1 MITKKQ
7 ITTIQWL
14 FKKHRIDVETKQAM
28 IKEFSNHR
36 TTSTKELTLAEA
48 NLLISKLSANN
59 ATAEGIKKKRSKVL
73 YIAVALGLGNDK
85 GEVDWSKFNSFML
98 NTSLHRKPLK
108 EYTSEELD
116 QLITQ
121 LQQIQKKSNKITATN
136 HKTAESDDITK

>member
-36 TTSTKELTLAEA
+36 TTSTKELTIPEA

-98 NTSLHRKPLK
+98 NTSLYKKPLNQ
-108 EYTSEELD
+108 YTSEELD
-116 QLITQ
+116 ELITQ
-121 LQQIQKKSNKITATN
+121 LQQIQKKSKKITATN
-136 HKTAESDDITK
+136 HKTPDSHE